1 MDGDNMGAWLSGTG
15 DRCQLAYQDTWHP
28 QIRNTVASRLRAA
41 SSELAEYP
49 GAWRPVSPARHMAI
63 SAALNNFALRFAR
76 HIVEDLGKG
85 KLIYAG
91 GDDALAMVSVDD
103 LLPVMLLLRLA
114 YSGVF
119 PTGDLADEAW
129 RLLNLA
135 GDKFDLRR
143 GYVLFNK
150 RLYRVMGHRA
160 TASLGAVVAHH
171 QAPLGYVLRQ
181 LRAAEQ
187 RAKREGGRDAFAI
200 NLLKRSGGAVQL
212 TCPWLLPRNA
222 QGQADWS
229 VFSDQ
234 SPNLETTPMG
244 QLIRLRNRFA
254 GENFSRRAAYL
265 THGWLEDMP
274 LEPAALAMMLGYQ
287 FRRQT
292 RGSRQDKETAESLG
306 RRLAELAQT
315 VKPRAPG
322 EFVRDFLAVAEFLG
336 RPARRSS

>member
-1 MDGDNMGAWLSGTG
+1 
-15 DRCQLAYQDTWHP
+15 
-28 QIRNTVASRLRAA
+28 
-41 SSELAEYP
+41 
-49 GAWRPVSPARHMAI
+49 
-63 SAALNNFALRFAR
+63 
-76 HIVEDLGKG
+76 
-85 KLIYAG
+85 
-91 GDDALAMVSVDD
+91 MVSVDD

-119 PTGDLADEAW
+119 PTGGDEAW

-135 GDKFDLRR
+135 GDRFDLRR
-143 GYVLFNK
+143 GCVRFNK

-181 LRAAEQ
+181 LRAVEQ
-187 RAKREGGRDAFAI
+187 RAKREGSRDAFAI

-212 TCPWLLPRNA
+212 TCPWLLPRDA

-244 QLIRLRNRFA
+244 QLIRLRDRFA
-254 GENFSRRAAYL
+254 GEDFSRRAAYL

-292 RGSRQDKETAESLG
+292 RGGKQDKETAESLG
-306 RRLAELAQT
+306 CRLAELAQT
-315 VKPRAPG
+315 VKPHAPG
-322 EFVRDFLAVAEFLG
+322 EFVRDFLAVAEFL
-336 RPARRSS
+336 ARERRVSQRDDLHNARENVA